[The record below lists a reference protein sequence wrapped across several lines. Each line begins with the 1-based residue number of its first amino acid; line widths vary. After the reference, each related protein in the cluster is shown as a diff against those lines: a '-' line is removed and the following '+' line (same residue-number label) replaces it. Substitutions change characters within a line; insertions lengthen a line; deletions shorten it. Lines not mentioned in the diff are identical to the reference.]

1 MTPNTSTVEARLKRC
16 PKCELTLSLDKFP
29 KNSQTK
35 DGFHC
40 YCKPCKK
47 DYSLT
52 WYHANPDKAKN
63 SRLKGTF
70 GITLGDYDNLL
81 KAQNGCCAICQT
93 NTPTGIGGFH
103 VDHCHKT
110 NKIRGLLCS
119 KCNHAL
125 GLFNDNQTNLRKAIE
140 YLNRAENKGR
150 L

>member
-1 MTPNTSTVEARLKRC
+1 MTSKAPLEARLKRC

-29 KNSQTK
+29 KSLKTK

-47 DYSLT
+47 IYGLS
-52 WYHANPDKAKN
+52 WYHANPDKTKN
-63 SRLKGTF
+63 SRLKNTF
-70 GITLGDYDNLL
+70 GITLEDYNDLL

-93 NTPTGIGGFH
+93 DTPTGIGNFH

-125 GLFNDNQTNLRKAIE
+125 GLFNDNQNNMRKAIE
-140 YLNRAENKGR
+140 YLDRAEAEGR